1 MVVYEGCFSVSYY
14 LRERMNLMLCCCVGS
29 KGKGNYEERMA
40 FLSIHWSLIII
51 FSLMV
56 LPVTQTVNTKPNI
69 VLFMAD
75 DLGIGDIGCYGNDT
89 IRTPNIDRL
98 AKEGLKLT
106 QHISAAPLCTP
117 SRAAFMTG
125 RYPIRSGMDITNGF
139 RVIISTGS
147 SAGLPPNETTFAT
160 ILQQQGYSTGLIGKW
175 HLGVN
180 CASRNDF
187 CHHPNNHGFNYFY
200 GMPFTLYSGCKPNFT
215 VETSKSPKPRIT
227 FFTQVI
233 SLGVLTLIALKYSK
247 LLPVNGIFLASCV
260 VFNLLLII
268 YWYVWFQYSHYWNC
282 ILMRNHQVTE
292 QPMNTERTTYQILKE
307 AHSFIERNKNVP
319 FLLFVSFLHVH
330 IPLIT
335 TKRFTGRS
343 KHGIYGD
350 NVEELD
356 FLVGSVVDA
365 IDTAGLKNNTLI
377 YFTSDHGGHLEMT
390 DGKLQLGGW
399 NGIYKGGKF
408 MAGWEGGIRVPGIF
422 RWPGVIS
429 PDTVCD
435 EPTSLMDIFPTVLHL
450 GGGELPT
457 DRTIDGRNLM
467 PLLKNQT
474 LHSEHE
480 FLFHYCGP
488 HLHAARWHEKE
499 SGAVWKAHFIT
510 PVFYPEG
517 TGGCYDIRICPCG
530 GDRVT
535 YHEPPLLFEISKDPS
550 ESSPLQLELKPQYVQ
565 AINRIKQAIAEH
577 QRTIT
582 PVPQQL
588 TFMNNLWR
596 PWLQPCCGTFPF
608 CWCDK
613 DINMTSAD
621 FTM

>member
-1 MVVYEGCFSVSYY
+1 MVSFS
-14 LRERMNLMLCCCVGS
+14 M
-29 KGKGNYEERMA
+29 
-40 FLSIHWSLIII
+40 HWSLAAILC
-51 FSLMV
+51 LMV

-69 VLFMAD
+69 VLLMAD

-98 AKEGLKLT
+98 AKEGLKLK

-117 SRAAFMTG
+117 SRAAFVTG
-125 RYPIRSGMDITNGF
+125 RYPIRSGMELGSGG
-139 RVIISTGS
+139 RIIFWAGS

-180 CASRNDF
+180 CASRNDL

-200 GMPFTLYSGCKPNFT
+200 GTTFSIYSACKPGSVAEFDG
-215 VETSKSPKPRIT
+215 PLKPLLT
-227 FFTQVI
+227 FLTEMVG
-233 SLGVLTLIALKYSK
+233 LGILTLIVLKYSK
-247 LLPVNGIFLASCV
+247 LLAINGKFIVFCAICGFLFFIS
-260 VFNLLLII
+260 
-268 YWYVWFQYSHYWNC
+268 WYTLYQCNRYLNC
-282 ILMRNHQVTE
+282 IIMRNQEITE
-292 QPMNTERTTYQILKE
+292 QPMNIERTAFQILKE
-307 AHSFIERNKNVP
+307 AHGFIERNKNMP
-319 FLLFVSFLHVH
+319 FLLFVSLFHVH
-330 IPLIT
+330 TPLVT
-335 TKRFTGRS
+335 TKKFTGKS
-343 KHGIYGD
+343 KHGVYGD
-350 NVEELD
+350 SVEEMD
-356 FLVGSVVDA
+356 YMVGSVVDY
-365 IDTAGLKNNTLI
+365 IDGAGLTNNTLI
-377 YFTSDHGGHLEMT
+377 YFASDHGGYVELNDENT
-390 DGKLQLGGW
+390 QQGGW
-399 NGIYKGGKF
+399 NGIYKGGKG

-435 EPTSLMDIFPTVLHL
+435 EPTSLMDIFPTVVHL

-467 PLLKNQT
+467 PLLQNQT

-480 FLFHYCGP
+480 FLYHYCGA

-510 PVFYPEG
+510 PVFFPEG
-517 TGGCYDIRICPCG
+517 TGGCYDTLVCPCD

-535 YHEPPLLFEISKDPS
+535 YHDPPLLFEISADPS
-550 ESSPLQLELKPQYVQ
+550 ESNPLQLELKPQYVQ
-565 AINRIKQAIAEH
+565 AINRIKQAVAEH
-577 QRTIT
+577 QRTIS

-588 TFMNNLWR
+588 SFMNNLWK

-621 FTM
+621 YIQ